1 LLLFISAFA
10 RSDAVCEVTALLRSG
25 VMKASIQILKK
36 ASASFILVCIPG
48 QRRAIPSFPLFLFC
62 LSLQGGNSAQ
72 GDDETKE

>member
-1 LLLFISAFA
+1 
-10 RSDAVCEVTALLRSG
+10 
-25 VMKASIQILKK
+25 MKATIQILKK